1 MHAINLAPLA
11 YYGET
16 LVFSTN
22 WSFAVDLPRGLFPNE
37 LQVNNNEPA
46 FYIGEWV
53 RLVNATSLRDA
64 SQTASNIVPFLTRRW
79 PLEYC
84 AHRVLTG

>member
-22 WSFAVDLPRGLFPNE
+22 WSFAVDLPRELFPNNGFQVSE
-37 LQVNNNEPA
+37 LA
-46 FYIGEWV
+46 FYIGDWA
-53 RLVNATSLRDA
+53 RLVNATSSRGIF
-64 SQTASNIVPFLTRRW
+64 QTVSSVIPFTRR
-79 PLEYC
+79 
-84 AHRVLTG
+84 R

>member
-22 WSFAVDLPRGLFPNE
+22 WSFAVDLPRELFPNE
-37 LQVNNNEPA
+37 FQVSELA

-53 RLVNATSLRDA
+53 RLVNATSSRGIF
-64 SQTASNIVPFLTRRW
+64 QTASIVIPFTRRRSA
-79 PLEYC
+79 LE
-84 AHRVLTG
+84 